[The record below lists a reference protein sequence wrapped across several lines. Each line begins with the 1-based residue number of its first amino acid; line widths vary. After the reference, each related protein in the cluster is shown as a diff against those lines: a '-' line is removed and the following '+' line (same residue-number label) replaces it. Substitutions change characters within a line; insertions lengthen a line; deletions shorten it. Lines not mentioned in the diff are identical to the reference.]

1 MSAPRKFDEET
12 RGASCGCS
20 QSSQRWRSPSQ
31 SHSAWQ
37 RSHTPYSTTTWR
49 QTLRQRPT
57 PRRLPCRFQ
66 ARRAASSRPRQ
77 RRRPTRSARSTL
89 GLATAT
95 TPCRSHL
102 TAPPSGSPPSRP
114 SRARSRT
121 PLRWS
126 LPSRTQE
133 HVERDHGITVGQR
146 LRAIVH
152 QPAHEEG
159 PQRRPLPAGLRPLG
173 QHPAP
178 ALERPRRLRRRD
190 RRPDDRIGAESLR
203 PPPLGGCTSWGSGVP
218 RGYLCPRRRGGCAS
232 Q

>member
-133 HVERDHGITVGQR
+133 HVERDHGITVDKDCGQSFTNR
-146 LRAIVH
+146 LTKKVRNDDHYRPGYVHSDSTQSCSRASAP
-152 QPAHEEG
+152 PA
-159 PQRRPLPAGLRPLG
+159 
-173 QHPAP
+173 
-178 ALERPRRLRRRD
+178 
-190 RRPDDRIGAESLR
+190 S
-203 PPPLGGCTSWGSGVP
+203 S
-218 RGYLCPRRRGGCAS
+218 
-232 Q
+232 